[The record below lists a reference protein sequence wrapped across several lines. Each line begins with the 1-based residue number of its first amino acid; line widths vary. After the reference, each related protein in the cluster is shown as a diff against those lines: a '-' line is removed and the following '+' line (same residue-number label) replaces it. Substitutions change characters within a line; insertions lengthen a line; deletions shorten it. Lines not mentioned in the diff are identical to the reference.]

1 MEAAL
6 RSLIDWYERAGVGV
20 PPLTPMKVG
29 KTTRAATSRKNAG
42 SPASSQNVNAP
53 NAAQSPN
60 ENSGENSGAKPDD
73 AALINAALINAALIN
88 AAKQAAQSAKTLD
101 ELYAAI
107 KAFDAGRLSDNARG
121 AVIARGNAAANLM
134 VIGEAPSQEDDMKAQ
149 PFMGREGALL
159 GRMLGAIGL
168 AEDAFYLTLSV
179 NWRLPQGR
187 APKPNEID
195 ICRPFLLRHIEL
207 AAPSHILMLGST
219 PMSALCNMTGIM
231 KHHGQWQNLKID
243 NEDIP
248 ALPIYHPSLLLTQPD
263 LKKDAWRDLLTL
275 RAALT
280 T

>member
-6 RSLIDWYERAGVGV
+6 RSLIDWYERAGVDV
-20 PPLTPMKVG
+20 PPLTPMKAG
-29 KTTRAATSRKNAG
+29 KATRAAASRKTTG
-42 SPASSQNVNAP
+42 SPASPKDVNAP
-53 NAAQSPN
+53 SAAQ
-60 ENSGENSGAKPDD
+60 NSDEHSDEHSGKTPD
-73 AALINAALINAALIN
+73 NAALIK

-107 KAFDAGRLSDNARG
+107 KAFDAGLLSDNARG
-121 AVIARGNAAANLM
+121 AVISRGNAAANLM
-134 VIGEAPSQEDDMKAQ
+134 VIGEAPSHDDDMKAQ

-187 APKPNEID
+187 APKPGEID
-195 ICRPFLLRHIEL
+195 ICSPFLLRHIEL

-219 PMSALCNMTGIM
+219 PMSALCNLTGIM
-231 KHHGQWQNLKID
+231 KHHGQWQNLKIGD
-243 NEDIP
+243 KDIP

-275 RAALT
+275 RTALAN
-280 T
+280 